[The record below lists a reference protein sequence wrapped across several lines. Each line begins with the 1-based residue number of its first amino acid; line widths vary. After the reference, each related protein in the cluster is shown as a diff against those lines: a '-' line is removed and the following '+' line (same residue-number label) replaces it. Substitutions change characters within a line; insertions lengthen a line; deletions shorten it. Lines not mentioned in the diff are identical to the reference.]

1 MKCIVVDDEEVAR
14 TVVKSFIEKTKGL
27 SLVAEFE
34 DSIKARERLKE
45 ERIDLIF
52 LDHDMPDMSG
62 MELIESL
69 EYKPMVIMITGRE
82 DLAVDA
88 FKKSFDDYLVKP
100 IKYPRFLEAVEKV
113 QEKASKKKGEG
124 QDMGDIYVKADS
136 KIVRLSLK
144 EIKFVEALS
153 DYVIIHT
160 EKKKYIVHSTMKG
173 IAGRLPMGAFARVH
187 RSFIVNIN
195 QIETIE
201 DMSNIIMPN
210 KIIPIG
216 ASYKND
222 FFNKLNFL

>member
-1 MKCIVVDDEEVAR
+1 MKCIVVDDEDVAR
-14 TVVKSFIEKTKGL
+14 KVVKSFIERTKGL
-27 SLVAEFE
+27 TIVADF
-34 DSIKARERLKE
+34 DNAIDAYNLLKRETV
-45 ERIDLIF
+45 DLLF
-52 LDHDMPDMSG
+52 LDIDMPEMSG
-62 MELIESL
+62 MELIKSL
-69 EYKPMVIMITGRE
+69 EHKPMVIMITGRKE
-82 DLAVDA
+82 FAIEAYELAVV
-88 FKKSFDDYLVKP
+88 DYMVKP
-100 IKYPRFLEAVEKV
+100 VNYARFMKAVEKV
-113 QEKASKKKGEG
+113 MGNMSKNVLDTTAKE
-124 QDMGDIYVKADS
+124 DIYVKADS
-136 KIVRLSLK
+136 KIVRIKLK

-173 IAGRLPMGAFARVH
+173 ITNRLPAGEFARVH

-216 ASYKND
+216 ASYKSD